1 MSPPEGHATYPD
13 LLALGLTYRQIN
25 YWAKRDWLRA
35 DDVRPGSG
43 RARTYPASELE
54 VAATMR
60 RLTAAG
66 VTPEAA
72 HRAARSDGWL
82 SAEVRV
88 LLVEPSEVAA

>member
-1 MSPPEGHATYPD
+1 MTSETVTMHD
-13 LLALGLTYRQIN
+13 LTALGLSYRTVD
-25 YWAKRDWLRA
+25 YWVRQGYLRA
-35 DDVRPGSG
+35 INPGRGTG
-43 RARTYPASELE
+43 RGIRTFPAGE
-54 VAATMR
+54 VPVADRMR

-82 SAEVRV
+82 SPEVRV